1 MLTTWAPNANWAI
14 PSPLDDPTTPRPP
27 ATLCPPPPPPAPP
40 HNQLLRSMS
49 WPILH
54 HKSRNSLRLG
64 NLKLYRTR
72 SLYCCLSPLWCEWYS
87 DSREVQQQQQR
98 GCWPTTASLL
108 THSNTW
114 TTERAIFSE
123 IFSYSFSDWDRLRCV
138 TIESLT
144 LFMLL
149 LEKVFS
155 VILPIF
161 LQAGGS
167 LMIQDGILERILFS
181 FSINRTIMVTILHNK
196 LIRSINNWEL
206 FFFFIWFCCPLIL
219 FTFSQTWSKYRFARS
234 LKFLLA
240 ETNSISSDLFLD

>member
-14 PSPLDDPTTPRPP
+14 PSPLDDPTPPRPP

-98 GCWPTTASLL
+98 GCWPTTAS
-108 THSNTW
+108 HAFQHVNYGESNIL
-114 TTERAIFSE
+114 RNIF
-123 IFSYSFSDWDRLRCV
+123 IFFFRLRQTEVCYYREPDLV
-138 TIESLT
+138 YVVIGESVLRH
-144 LFMLL
+144 
-149 LEKVFS
+149 
-155 VILPIF
+155 IAYLPP
-161 LQAGGS
+161 GGGFAYDS
-167 LMIQDGILERILFS
+167 RRYFRKD
-181 FSINRTIMVTILHNK
+181 
-196 LIRSINNWEL
+196 
-206 FFFFIWFCCPLIL
+206 FI
-219 FTFSQTWSKYRFARS
+219 
-234 LKFLLA
+234 
-240 ETNSISSDLFLD
+240 